1 MLSGGVLLTGACNSL
16 LVCSGVT
23 IKTRK
28 RNIVVPVDPN
38 SFANAVVAIVQDA
51 SEGLTNTEEIVEA
64 ATKAIDNANLEFN
77 RYGDTLFEVL
87 FAGGILAAG
96 GKLADESAPKFAT
109 NVGLSRSCRP
119 AQGSWERSTAQHA
132 AWGAGSACQLS
143 SSQENPSC
151 HHSRELVVRLL
162 ATHAAACLP
171 LNFRSWRQLRSGRC

>member
-1 MLSGGVLLTGACNSL
+1 MQLHGCCQGRVANWRMQRL

-38 SFANAVVAIVQDA
+38 SFANAVVAVVQDA

-109 NVGLSRSCRP
+109 NVGLSCSCRAAP
-119 AQGSWERSTAQHA
+119 GSWQCSTAQHA
-132 AWGAGSACQLS
+132 AC
-143 SSQENPSC
+143 SQENPSC
-151 HHSRELVVRLL
+151 QGTRELVVRLL

-171 LNFRSWRQLRSGRC
+171 LTFRSWRQLRSGRR